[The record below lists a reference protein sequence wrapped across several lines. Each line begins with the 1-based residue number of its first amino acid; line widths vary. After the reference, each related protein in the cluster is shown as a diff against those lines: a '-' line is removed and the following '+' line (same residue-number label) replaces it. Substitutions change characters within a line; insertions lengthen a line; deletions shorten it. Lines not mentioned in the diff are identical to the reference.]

1 MFPEDRALGQ
11 ILLQGNS
18 AYGRA
23 QWGWGPP
30 GLNPGEGRAQD
41 RAPHRAA
48 WGPGIQV
55 FTIYG
60 LSPTVLFFHHWGT
73 FRLTNSCS
81 IHSGDSCAVVIRN
94 EDTCVCVFVF
104 VNTDVKNVQGLR

>member
-1 MFPEDRALGQ
+1 MGLGAARAEPRGK
-11 ILLQGNS
+11 
-18 AYGRA
+18 AEPRTE
-23 QWGWGPP
+23 PP
-30 GLNPGEGRAQD
+30 TGLPG
-41 RAPHRAA
+41 
-48 WGPGIQV
+48 GPGIQV

-81 IHSGDSCAVVIRN
+81 IHSGDGCAVVIRN